1 MATSTESDRYA
12 LPSLQYTRGDVL
24 IKLGH
29 EASDWLV
36 VHSASLSEASPKLKA
51 ALSARWEAT
60 IGIDR
65 IQHPRTRESVNVK
78 ILALKFVEGT
88 YFLEGKE
95 VVEDHHLRA
104 EVFQDS
110 QWCSGWPYRGRGG
123 QLVVNVTKRAF
134 RVLFAAMHG
143 VDLTAEQV
151 AGCSDDSEG
160 MLENI
165 NASSWINWI
174 LLPQIVTVCAIA
186 EYLGCLPAV
195 GPTMMA
201 VLQSAP
207 RYWQAVAYR
216 PLDHLKIAMK
226 LKNREVYYDALQY
239 AMAQAFHDID
249 GVTWQDI
256 SAVTGVRADV
266 QQAAYGRQFRLMLLS
281 AENLKEDLLRLQT
294 ARGQL
299 QRAQRPQNKWS
310 LFAITVAG
318 PGYDAEIDAKEHYA
332 LIAQKISGQWL
343 AQHLYV
349 QETILSPLRHRSEDL
364 NARRLIQ
371 HDAPAL

>member
-1 MATSTESDRYA
+1 MKLEIIPTSNDRFFKVRRAQIAPRPHTCQIHALHSLASYTTSLPKPHQTLFLPLPIATMATSTESDRYA

-65 IQHPRTRESVNVK
+65 SQHPRTGQSVNVK

-95 VVEDHHLRA
+95 VVEDRRWEA

-110 QWCSGWPYRGRGG
+110 QWCSGWPFRGRGG
-123 QLVVNVTKRAF
+123 QLVLTVTKRAF
-134 RVLFAAMHG
+134 KVLFATIHG

-160 MLENI
+160 RLENI

-186 EYLGCLPAV
+186 
-195 GPTMMA
+195 
-201 VLQSAP
+201 
-207 RYWQAVAYR
+207 
-216 PLDHLKIAMK
+216 
-226 LKNREVYYDALQY
+226 
-239 AMAQAFHDID
+239 
-249 GVTWQDI
+249 
-256 SAVTGVRADV
+256 
-266 QQAAYGRQFRLMLLS
+266 
-281 AENLKEDLLRLQT
+281 
-294 ARGQL
+294 
-299 QRAQRPQNKWS
+299 
-310 LFAITVAG
+310 
-318 PGYDAEIDAKEHYA
+318 
-332 LIAQKISGQWL
+332 
-343 AQHLYV
+343 
-349 QETILSPLRHRSEDL
+349 
-364 NARRLIQ
+364 
-371 HDAPAL
+371 